1 MEDWVWKDCPASEK
15 CGCQEHISPD
25 DWNVPPRSQDM
36 PTFKCLDTTCG
47 TSYSGTCPFNSG
59 AEGCPVK
66 ECNPNPY
73 QDFNGRSQGSQS
85 SNPCEPGNE
94 GLNMAKC
101 RVKAIFPQRFYT
113 SPNYRKYTSATAL
126 NSAIWNAQ
134 SDQNEFLSEQK
145 IEFSGSQTVQAK
157 DASDSRFPGVALQF
171 QDPLAVSA
179 AAGDANKLSLNVII
193 QSWFSQTGNARRADY
208 GLVRTQ
214 AELSKAETCF
224 RVNRPPGSPAE
235 DRVNYKGFTQSFSEI
250 GQGGWNVPY
259 QVDGINILLSQ
270 LTSATLKSAS
280 GNSASSI
287 TGSFGSLPYPNENSQ
302 QLLAMVASVQG
313 ILGNIFIAGAMTMLL
328 PAFLVSIVQERELR
342 LKAMMRMNGGLSDSV
357 YWAVTIGW
365 TYVFHLATNLWLWIV
380 CMIMVAAYPNGP
392 ALGKSEGGLMFV
404 FFLLWTLC
412 QISFTVCWSSLYTR
426 YKRTSLHAYGFQL
439 LLMIGVL
446 VLNMVA
452 YPTSPLPSAL
462 FLIPHVAFYRAL
474 YLFHQRAY
482 FFALMLPGD
491 EVGTILGYLVL
502 DIFLYA
508 ILAAYLQNV
517 MKSEVSA
524 A

>member
-1 MEDWVWKDCPASEK
+1 M
-15 CGCQEHISPD
+15 
-25 DWNVPPRSQDM
+25 
-36 PTFKCLDTTCG
+36 L
-47 TSYSGTCPFNSG
+47 
-59 AEGCPVK
+59 
-66 ECNPNPY
+66 
-73 QDFNGRSQGSQS
+73 
-85 SNPCEPGNE
+85 
-94 GLNMAKC
+94 
-101 RVKAIFPQRFYT
+101 
-113 SPNYRKYTSATAL
+113 SA
-126 NSAIWNAQ
+126 
-134 SDQNEFLSEQK
+134 
-145 IEFSGSQTVQAK
+145 QTVQAK

-179 AAGDANKLSLNVII
+179 EAGNANELSLDVIF
-193 QSWFSQTGNARRADY
+193 QSWFGQTGNAYRADY
-208 GLVRTQ
+208 GLVRTR
-214 AELSKAETCF
+214 ADFSKAESCATSAYESQEGGQGGRGRQREQQRE
-224 RVNRPPGSPAE
+224 RVNS
-235 DRVNYKGFTQSFSEI
+235 NGFTQSFSEI
-250 GQGGWNVPY
+250 GQGGWGPPPY

-270 LTSATLKSAS
+270 LTSASLKSAS

-287 TGSFGSLPYPNENSQ
+287 TGSFGLLPYPNEDAQ
-302 QLLAMVASVQG
+302 MLLAMISSVQS
-313 ILGNIFIAGAMTMLL
+313 ILGNIFIAGAMAMLL

-365 TYVFHLATNLWLWIV
+365 TYLFHLATNLWLWIV

-404 FFLLWTLC
+404 FFLLWTLS

-446 VLNMVA
+446 VLNMVV
-452 YPTSPLPSAL
+452 YPTSPVPSVL

-482 FFALMLPGD
+482 FFALMIPGD

-508 ILAAYLQNV
+508 VLAAYLQNV

-524 A
+524 PLPSLASAVAPPPRCFVFCRRLNTFD